1 MAVYAKICVYMLA
14 ICAYV
19 ESICRY
25 MQAEMC
31 MLYAEICKCAHC
43 MQTYTSH
50 MQHCSIVHH
59 LCHIYG
65 P

>member
-1 MAVYAKICVYMLA
+1 MAVYVKICVYMLA

-50 MQHCSIVHH
+50 MQKCASFM
-59 LCHIYG
+59 
-65 P
+65 